1 MKLHGFYVGLIGA
14 VFVAHKSVIEVF
26 LFLGKREERR
36 KEEDK
41 KEKGER
47 REERSE
53 KSTAH
58 SDGEDR
64 ASRYDSSCVRIT
76 RSDKLLDY

>member
-1 MKLHGFYVGLIGA
+1 MKLHGFYVGLIRA
-14 VFVAHKSVIEVF
+14 VFVAHKVIIEV
-26 LFLGKREERR
+26 LIVLGKREERR
-36 KEEDK
+36 KEEGK

-47 REERSE
+47 REERREERSG

-64 ASRYDSSCVRIT
+64 AWRLVV
-76 RSDKLLDY
+76 LLIN

>member
-1 MKLHGFYVGLIGA
+1 MKLHGFYVGLIRA
-14 VFVAHKSVIEVF
+14 VFVAHKVIIEV
-26 LFLGKREERR
+26 LIFLGKREERR
-36 KEEDK
+36 KEEGK

-64 ASRYDSSCVRIT
+64 AWRLVV
-76 RSDKLLDY
+76 LLIN